1 MKHRILLADDS
12 PHAQR
17 MGERI
22 LREEGFEVVSVTDG
36 ETALVRLQ
44 DFLPDL
50 VIADV
55 SLPRRTGY
63 DVCRNV
69 KGHQNYK
76 FTKVVLTAGLLEP
89 FSHEEARNAG
99 SDGILRK
106 PFEASIMLE
115 TVQTLIEA
123 AEFARKLFPRE
134 PEPASVEDIE
144 ELLPQPEPA
153 AVLERAPEPEP
164 EPEPVV
170 VAPPVQV
177 STIIEIDPGLVR
189 AAVTLALESALPAL
203 IDEATAHI
211 LQTLNKPLAQ

>member
-44 DFLPDL
+44 DFRPDL

-55 SLPRRTGY
+55 SLPRKTGY

-134 PEPASVEDIE
+134 PEPDSVEDIE
-144 ELLPQPEPA
+144 DLLPQPEP
-153 AVLERAPEPEP
+153 VVVQERAPEPEP
-164 EPEPVV
+164 EPIAVASPVE
-170 VAPPVQV
+170 V
-177 STIIEIDPGLVR
+177 STIIEIDPSLVR

-211 LQTLNKPLAQ
+211 LQSLNKPLAQ

>member
-44 DFLPDL
+44 DFRPDL

-55 SLPRRTGY
+55 SLPRKTGY

-134 PEPASVEDIE
+134 PEPDSVEDIE
-144 ELLPQPEPA
+144 DLLPQPEP
-153 AVLERAPEPEP
+153 VVVQERAPEPEP
-164 EPEPVV
+164 EP
-170 VAPPVQV
+170 VAVALPAQIP
-177 STIIEIDPGLVR
+177 TIIEIDPSLVR
-189 AAVTLALESALPAL
+189 AAVTLALESALPTL

-211 LQTLNKPLAQ
+211 LQSLNKPLVQ